1 MSEKIANF
9 ISILFHPLLLPT
21 YIFGVLFYIS
31 PEVIAN
37 LQSYQSANVES
48 LIKIGFKENLLFL
61 LFLCTF
67 LMPASVIYYLYK
79 IKIVSTLKMEELATR
94 RIPYFITFLLYLL
107 FGFFLKYKLPILREI
122 SLAILSIATCLFL
135 IFIISLYWKIS
146 AHLTGIGGAI
156 GLFIA
161 ISLKKGAD
169 SLFLPIIISIILAG
183 LIGSARLK
191 LNAHNSTQIV
201 AGFVL
206 GFFVSIIAVMLYL

>member
-1 MSEKIANF
+1 M
-9 ISILFHPLLLPT
+9 
-21 YIFGVLFYIS
+21 
-31 PEVIAN
+31 IAN

-48 LIKIGFKENLLFL
+48 FIKIGFKENLFFL

-135 IFIISLYWKIS
+135 IFIISFYWKIS

-161 ISLKKGAD
+161 ITLKKGAD

-191 LNAHNSTQIV
+191 LNAHNSRQII
-201 AGFVL
+201 AGFAL